1 MTRHFQIELRNRKG
15 SAPAPGAVFRASRK
29 TVGRSNMF
37 QTSRRD
43 DVVPNAGREAR
54 PATPVAGVLPNFR
67 IRVQIPLLVASL
79 VLLAG
84 AGCKKP
90 APPAGALVLT
100 QSPATAP
107 AAPASDILDLRYPPG
122 SRVVLMETPL
132 GSERV
137 QVLSEG
143 LAAAGDPVVSYDGQR
158 VFFVGKAGATGDWQI
173 YQKDLAAG
181 HPQML
186 TSMPGGAIS
195 PALLPTGSLVFAS
208 PVPKIGGPN
217 SSQPPSALYVQSPG
231 GQPRQLTFSSRSI
244 TEPTMLADGRI
255 LFVSTSPS
263 EASNSVSGPA
273 LFTINNDGTEITAF
287 AGPEDP
293 VSAIQQPRLL
303 ADGRVVFLISK
314 SGSSSAGFVR
324 TARPFQSRAP
334 LFPGV
339 PARVSS
345 VEAASN
351 GDLLV
356 CAENATNVKASL
368 ALFRVS
374 PTATTL
380 GAPLLADPAWNNCE
394 AAEVSPHRPPM
405 GRLSTMDPAKST
417 GKILCLDANFSA
429 DPADGKT
436 PVATHVRVLAQTSPG
451 NINALGEV
459 PVLADGSFLAE
470 VPADVPIGFE
480 ALDENGRVLRREA
493 PMIWVRPAENRS
505 CVGCHE
511 PHNRAPHNHRPL
523 AVSLPITSLGLKNTE
538 PTLRKSN

>member
-1 MTRHFQIELRNRKG
+1 VNTASHFKI
-15 SAPAPGAVFRASRK
+15 SIV
-29 TVGRSNMF
+29 
-37 QTSRRD
+37 
-43 DVVPNAGREAR
+43 
-54 PATPVAGVLPNFR
+54 
-67 IRVQIPLLVASL
+67 VASL

-100 QSPATAP
+100 QSLATAATAP
-107 AAPASDILDLRYPPG
+107 AADILDLRYPPG
-122 SRVVLMETPL
+122 SRVVLMRAPL
-132 GSERV
+132 GSGRV
-137 QVLSEG
+137 RVLSEG
-143 LAAAGDPVVSYDGQR
+143 LAAAGDPVISYDGQR
-158 VFFVGKAGATGDWQI
+158 VFFVGKASAAGDWQI
-173 YQKDLAAG
+173 YQEELTGG
-181 HPQML
+181 HPQRL
-186 TSMPGGAIS
+186 TSVSGGAMS
-195 PALLPTGSLVFAS
+195 PTLLPNGSLVFAS

-217 SSQPPSALYVQSPG
+217 YSQPPSALYVQSPG

-255 LFVSTSPS
+255 LFVSTQPPES
-263 EASNSVSGPA
+263 SNSASGPA
-273 LFTINNDGTEITAF
+273 LFTANNDGTEITAF
-287 AGPEDP
+287 AGPEDTAS
-293 VSAIQQPRLL
+293 VIQQPRLF
-303 ADGRVVFLISK
+303 ADGRVVFLVSK
-314 SGSSSAGFVR
+314 SGSSSVEFVR

-356 CAENATNVKASL
+356 CAENASGAKNSL

-374 PTATTL
+374 PGATAM

-394 AAEVSPHRPPM
+394 AVEVSSHRQPM
-405 GRLSTMDPAKST
+405 GRLSTMDLTKST
-417 GKILCLDANFSA
+417 GKILCLDANFTG
-429 DPADGKT
+429 DPADGST

-451 NINALGEV
+451 NISVLGEV
-459 PVLADGSFLAE
+459 PVQADGSFLAE

-480 ALDENGRVLRREA
+480 ALDVNGRVLRREA

-505 CVGCHE
+505 CIGCHE

-523 AVSLPITSLGLKNTE
+523 AVSLPMTSLGLKNTE